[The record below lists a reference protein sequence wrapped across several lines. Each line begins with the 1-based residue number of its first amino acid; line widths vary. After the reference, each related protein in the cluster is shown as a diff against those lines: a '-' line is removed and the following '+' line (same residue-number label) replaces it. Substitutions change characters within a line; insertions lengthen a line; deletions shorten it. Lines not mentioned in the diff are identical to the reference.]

1 VKIVIIGQGYVG
13 LSLAINAA
21 RVNKVIGFDL
31 DSEKIQSLKAG
42 ISYIEGVGSDEIRSS
57 LDSGNY
63 LPTGNPGDLSEAD
76 IYVIAVPTPLNQ
88 FREPDLAFLESASQV
103 VASSISKDC
112 LVINESTSFPG
123 TLRDLIKPAIESEI
137 QGRFK
142 VKYASSPERVDPG
155 NSHWTH
161 SNTAR
166 LVSGIDAEATELAR
180 EFYGTFC
187 ENLHAVS
194 SPEVAELAKLFENTF
209 RQVNIA
215 LVNEFAKI
223 SNGLSISVSEVLEAA
238 NTKPF
243 GFMKFTP
250 GLGVGGHCIP
260 VDPSYL
266 SYISRKSG
274 IDTEFIDLANKVN
287 LEMPGYV
294 SSRIKSLLSGTLVG
308 KKILI
313 VGVAYKSD
321 VADTRESPSVVLLKI
336 LQNSG
341 ADVYWHDDV
350 VGEWSGSL
358 STPLVGDFDAVIVAI
373 LHSSVDVNAI
383 LNISP
388 LVFDCTGKIE
398 STVVHRL

>member
-1 VKIVIIGQGYVG
+1 MKIVIIGQGYVG

-31 DSEKIQSLKAG
+31 DLEKIKSLKVG
-42 ISYIEGVGSDEIRSS
+42 ISYIEGVDSEELRSS
-57 LDSGNY
+57 LGSGNY
-63 LPTGNPGDLSEAD
+63 LPTGNTGDLSEAD

-88 FREPDLAFLESASQV
+88 FREPDLAFLKSASQV

-123 TLRDLIKPAIESEI
+123 TLRDLIKPVIESEI

-155 NSHWTH
+155 NSNWTH

-166 LVSGIDAEATELAR
+166 LISGMDAEATELAR

-187 ENLHAVS
+187 ENLYAVS

-223 SNGLSISVSEVLEAA
+223 SNGLSISVSEVLDAA

-287 LEMPGYV
+287 LEMPRYV
-294 SSRIKSLLSGTLVG
+294 SSRVKSLLSGTLVG
-308 KKILI
+308 KKVLI

-321 VADTRESPSVVLLKI
+321 VADTRESPSFELLKI

-350 VGEWSGSL
+350 VREWSGSL
-358 STPLVGDFDAVIVAI
+358 STPLIGDFDAVIVAI

>member
-1 VKIVIIGQGYVG
+1 MIVGQGYVG

-21 RVNKVIGFDL
+21 RANKVIGFDL
-31 DSEKIQSLKAG
+31 DTEKIQSLKAG
-42 ISYIEGVGSDEIRSS
+42 ISYIEGVSSEEIRSS
-57 LDSGNY
+57 LNSGNY
-63 LPTGNPGDLSEAD
+63 LPTDNPGDLSEAD

-123 TLRDLIKPAIESEI
+123 TLRDLIKPVIESEI

-155 NSHWTH
+155 NSYWTH

-166 LVSGIDAEATELAR
+166 LISGIDAEATELAR

-223 SNGLSISVSEVLEAA
+223 SKGLSIPVGEVLDAA

-243 GFMKFTP
+243 GFMRFNP

-266 SYISRKSG
+266 SYISRKHG
-274 IDTEFIDLANKVN
+274 VETEFIELANRVN
-287 LEMPGYV
+287 LEMPIYV
-294 SSRIKSLLSGTLVG
+294 SLRVKDLLNGTLAG

-321 VADTRESPSVVLLKI
+321 VADTRETPALELRKI
-336 LQNSG
+336 LQSEG
-341 ADVYWHDDV
+341 ADVTWHDNV
-350 VGEWSGSL
+350 VKEWNEEFSSPIGN
-358 STPLVGDFDAVIVAI
+358 FDAVIITI
-373 LHSSVDVNAI
+373 LHTGVDVKEL
-383 LNISP
+383 LNCSP
-388 LVFDCTGKIE
+388 VVFDCSGKIK
-398 STVVHRL
+398 SDRVHYL

>member
-1 VKIVIIGQGYVG
+1 MIIGQGYVG

-31 DSEKIQSLKAG
+31 DSGKIKSLKAG
-42 ISYIEGVGSDEIRSS
+42 ISYIEGVGSEEIRSS

-63 LPTGNPGDLSEAD
+63 LPTDNTGDLSEAD

-103 VASSISKDC
+103 VASSISKNC

-123 TLRDLIKPAIESEI
+123 TLRDLIKPIIENGI
-137 QGRFK
+137 QGKFK
-142 VKYASSPERVDPG
+142 IKYASSPERVDPG
-155 NSHWTH
+155 NSMWTH

-166 LVSGIDAEATELAR
+166 LISGMDIEATELAR

-187 ENLHAVS
+187 ESLYAVS

-223 SNGLSISVSEVLEAA
+223 SNGLSISVSEVLDAA

-274 IDTEFIDLANKVN
+274 VDTEFIDLANKVN
-287 LEMPGYV
+287 LEMPHYV
-294 SSRIKSLLSGTLVG
+294 SSRVKSLLGGTLVN

-321 VADTRESPSVVLLKI
+321 VADTRESPSFELLKI
-336 LQNSG
+336 LQSSG
-341 ADVYWHDDV
+341 ADVFWHDEV
-350 VGEWSGSL
+350 VGEWSGSF

-373 LHSSVDVNAI
+373 LHSNVEVNAI
-383 LNISP
+383 LNSSR

-398 STVVHRL
+398 STVVYRL

>member
-1 VKIVIIGQGYVG
+1 MKIVIIGQGYVG
-13 LSLAINAA
+13 LTLAINAA
-21 RVNKVIGFDL
+21 KVNTVIGFDL
-31 DSEKIQSLKAG
+31 DPEKIESLKKG
-42 ISYIEGVGSDEIRSS
+42 ISYIEGVDSDAIRSS
-57 LDSGNY
+57 IDSGNY
-63 LPTGNPGDLSEAD
+63 LPTGNPGDLGEAD
-76 IYVIAVPTPLNQ
+76 IYVIAVPTPLNSL
-88 FREPDLAFLESASQV
+88 REPDLAFLKSASHV

-123 TLRDLIKPAIESEI
+123 TLRDFIKPIIETEI

-142 VKYASSPERVDPG
+142 IKYASSPERVDPG
-155 NSHWTH
+155 NSNWTH
-161 SNTAR
+161 KNTAR
-166 LVSGIDAEATELAR
+166 LISGMDAEATEQAR

-187 ENLHAVS
+187 ENLYAVS

-223 SNGLSISVSEVLEAA
+223 SNGLSISVNEVLDAA

-243 GFMKFTP
+243 GFMKFNP

-287 LEMPGYV
+287 LEMPQYV
-294 SSRIKSLLSGTLVG
+294 SSRVKSLLGGAYIG

-313 VGVAYKSD
+313 VGLAYKSD
-321 VADTRESPSVVLLKI
+321 VADTRESPSIELLKI
-336 LQNSG
+336 LQSFG
-341 ADVYWHDDV
+341 AEVFWHDDV
-350 VGEWSGSL
+350 VGEWSGSF
-358 STPLVGDFDAVIVAI
+358 SNPLAGDFDAVIVAT
-373 LHSSVDVNAI
+373 LHSNVEVRAI
-383 LNISP
+383 LNSSQ
-388 LVFDCTGKIE
+388 LVFDCTGKIK
-398 STVVHRL
+398 STVVHHL

>member
-1 VKIVIIGQGYVG
+1 MIIGQGYVG

-21 RVNKVIGFDL
+21 KVSKVIGFDL
-31 DSEKIQSLKAG
+31 DTEKIQSLKAG
-42 ISYIEGVGSDEIRSS
+42 ISYIEGVDSEEIRSS
-57 LDSGNY
+57 IDSGNY
-63 LPTGNPGDLSEAD
+63 LPTDNPGDLSEAD
-76 IYVIAVPTPLNQ
+76 VYVIAVPTPLNQ

-123 TLRDLIKPAIESEI
+123 TLRDLIKPLIESEI
-137 QGRFK
+137 RGRFK

-161 SNTAR
+161 NNTAR
-166 LVSGIDAEATELAR
+166 LISGIDAEATELTR
-180 EFYGTFC
+180 EFYETFC
-187 ENLHAVS
+187 EHLHAVS

-223 SNGLSISVSEVLEAA
+223 SHGLSISVSEVLEAA

-266 SYISRKSG
+266 SYISRKRG

-287 LEMPGYV
+287 LEMAGYV
-294 SSRIKSLLSGTLVG
+294 SSRVKSLLTGTLVG
-308 KKILI
+308 KKIMI

-321 VADTRESPSVVLLKI
+321 VADTRESPSAELLKI

-350 VGEWSGSL
+350 VGEWSGSV

-373 LHSSVDVNAI
+373 LHSNVDVNAI
-383 LNISP
+383 MNISP
-388 LVFDCTGKIE
+388 LIFDCTGKME
-398 STVVHRL
+398 SSIVHRL